1 MQAVGDALARTVLPQ
16 PVSGFAWWAG
26 NARLV
31 NLSGQLL
38 GAHVAHAGLM
48 VFWAGAMTIFEV
60 GHTDA
65 TRPFYEQGCI
75 LLPHLASLGLGVG
88 ASAELLDTYPY
99 FVVGVLH
106 LISAAF
112 LGFGGLYHAV
122 LGPEI
127 ITSRFFAYE
136 WQDRN
141 QMTSILGYHLI
152 LLGAGALLLV
162 LKATVAGGLYD
173 PWAPGGG
180 DVRLVKHPVVQ
191 PTVILGYILLSPFG
205 GDGWIVRVDNLE
217 DVVGGH
223 IVVGIG
229 CILGGIWHITTVP
242 WVWARRAF
250 VWSGEAY
257 LSYSLAALS
266 LMGFIACCMSWF
278 NNTVYPSEFYGPTGP
293 EASQSQ
299 AFTFLIRDQRL
310 GASVAAAQ
318 APTGLGKYL
327 MRSPSGEIILG
338 GETMRFWDLRSPWLE
353 PCRGPGGLD
362 VRKLKA
368 NIQPWQ
374 ERRASEFM
382 THAPLGSLN
391 SVGGVATE
399 MNGINFVS
407 PRSWLA
413 TSHFCL
419 GFFLFVGHLWHA
431 GRARVAI
438 AGNERGISRTN
449 EYVLA
454 QKPLD

>member
-1 MQAVGDALARTVLPQ
+1 MPQGDVGY
-16 PVSGFAWWAG
+16 AWWAG
-26 NARLV
+26 NARFI
-31 NLSGQLL
+31 NLSGALL
-38 GAHVAHAGLM
+38 GAHVAHAGM
-48 VFWAGAMTIFEV
+48 IVFWTGAMTLFEV
-60 GHTDA
+60 SHLDTQL
-65 TRPFYEQGCI
+65 PLYEQGCI
-75 LLPHLASLGLGVG
+75 LLPHVASLGFGVRVAG
-88 ASAELLDTYPY
+88 DLFDVFPF
-99 FVVGVLH
+99 FVTGVLH
-106 LISAAF
+106 LISGAVLA
-112 LGFGGLYHAV
+112 FGGVYHSV
-122 LGPEI
+122 LGPEV
-127 ITSRFFAYE
+127 ITSGFFEYR
-136 WQDRN
+136 WSDRN
-141 QMTSILGYHLI
+141 AMTSILGIHLI

-162 LKATVAGGLYD
+162 FKAGSFGGLYD

-180 DVRLVKHPVVQ
+180 DVRVINNAPVY
-191 PTVILGYILLSPFG
+191 PGVIFGYLLSSPFG
-205 GDGWIVRVDNLE
+205 GDGWVVRVDNL
-217 DVVGGH
+217 DDVIAGHVVVG
-223 IVVGIG
+223 VG
-229 CILGGIWHITTVP
+229 CLFGGVWHIATAP
-242 WVWARRAF
+242 WSWARRCL

-266 LMGFIACCMSWF
+266 LMGFSACCMVWF

-293 EASQSQ
+293 EASQAQ
-299 AFTFLIRDQRL
+299 AFTFLVRDQRL
-310 GASVAAAQ
+310 GASVASAQ

-353 PCRGPGGLD
+353 PCRGPSGLD

-374 ERRASEFM
+374 ERRSSEFM

-438 AGNERGISRTN
+438 AGNERGIDRAN
-449 EYVLA
+449 EAVLSM
-454 QKPLD
+454 KPID